1 MKITSQFISILESRP
16 KIDFREDFVI
26 NHDTTL
32 EIEHLNAQEPSPFLG
47 IMARTHVF
55 DHKLRIVGT
64 PETYENMTGKCQR
77 AYDLMRSTPK
87 SCVGVLVF
95 QDYFCFLYRDGKI
108 AMNTGQTMT
117 ADSE

>member
-16 KIDFREDFVI
+16 NNDFREDFLI
-26 NHDTTL
+26 THDTNL
-32 EIEHLNAQEPSPFLG
+32 EVEFLSSHEPSNFLG
-47 IMARTHVF
+47 IMARTHIF

-64 PETYENMTGKCQR
+64 PDSYENMTGKCKR
-77 AYDLMRSTPK
+77 AYDLVRSTPK

-95 QDYFCFLYRDGKI
+95 QDYFCFLYNDGKI
-108 AMNTGQTMT
+108 EMSTGQTFT